1 MNSPVVS
8 IASTGFVLF
17 QIQDP
22 LASPKTL
29 PAAQGDAEAHKVD
42 RVRLLH
48 FLLLAAVLL
57 TAYFAQ
63 HIFDQRSMAGFFP
76 AGWLS
81 AWPVLYRLNFWL
93 PADLI
98 RLALWLSALSSLAFG
113 WLAPPWPTAVW
124 PRLRRS
130 NPDPT
135 VDGKGTLAAAGLA
148 VGLCLTGLV
157 TLLLATGHAEQRW
170 MHLAW
175 PLGMV
180 SYVVGAAW
188 MLPRRREPANQE
200 ESRGRTLLPLLLI
213 LGGAFFLFTHQ
224 WIDVPVRVDIR
235 VAELGLQARAELA
248 AGWRQLFQPVE
259 EGQLPLAYLTTG
271 LGIWLTGDNLLGI
284 RLAGL
289 LAGVLATLATWL
301 VGREIFR
308 RVPLYGPYGEWLE
321 DDGRWLCWLAAALF
335 ATNYA
340 TLHFSRLPLH
350 MEVVAWG
357 SLGLWALARGVRT
370 GSGLS
375 LAGSGVLLGVASLLH
390 PSGLA
395 LVAVGGAWWVG
406 VWLLGQ
412 GWPTQ
417 VRGRGRSRLL
427 TWLGGVAVALGPW
440 LGTWMADPQ
449 RLLGYLFQAHL
460 WTTAS
465 AEGTPAGLW
474 PLVQQSAWL
483 NLRLGLLTFNLLP
496 DQSPWFGYPGA
507 LLGSLVAPLFVLA
520 VGGLLLNLDRW
531 PGWSLV
537 TWLMGAL
544 IGYAL
549 LAPGTVQWTWLLPAL
564 PAAMLAVAFGVD
576 RIRVMLMHDLGTW
589 SGQAFLYVMLG
600 LVIGVGLFN
609 WVDYY
614 QFVQSDDDLASYVG
628 RVIRETGEQTPV
640 LLLGQVDAQALWT
653 YPTVTFLANGRLP
666 QRLEMPDEGWNARS
680 LPPGTRVLITA
691 DDPAALVAVE
701 QYYPGGTLA
710 VYRNQHNNPILYVYD
725 LPPARPGEQT
735 SGPREETSP
744 REAAIW

>member
-8 IASTGFVLF
+8 IASTGFVLSH
-17 QIQDP
+17 IQDP
-22 LASPKTL
+22 SASPKTF
-29 PAAQGDAEAHKVD
+29 PAAQGGADAHKVD

-48 FLLLAAVLL
+48 FLLLAAALL

-81 AWPVLYRLNFWL
+81 AWPALYRLNFWL

-98 RLALWLSALSSLAFG
+98 RLAFWLSALSSLTFG
-113 WLAPPWPTAVW
+113 WLAPPWPAAAW
-124 PRLRRS
+124 SRRRS
-130 NPDPT
+130 NPNSA
-135 VDGKGTLAAAGLA
+135 VDTRGTWGAAGLA
-148 VGLCLTGLV
+148 VGLCLGGLV
-157 TLLLATGHAEQRW
+157 ALLLASGHAEQRW

-175 PLGMV
+175 PMGMA
-180 SYVVGAAW
+180 SYVLGAAW
-188 MLPRRREPANQE
+188 TLPRHREPANQR
-200 ESRGRTLLPLLLI
+200 ESRGSSLLPLLLI

-224 WIDVPVRVDIR
+224 WIDVPVRVDSR
-235 VAELGLQARAELA
+235 VAQMGLQARAGLET
-248 AGWRQLFQPVE
+248 GWRHLFQAHG
-259 EGQLPLAYLTTG
+259 EGQPSLAYLTTG

-308 RVPLYGPYGEWLE
+308 RIPLYGPYGEWLE

-335 ATNYA
+335 ATNHA
-340 TLHFSRLPLH
+340 TLHFSRHPLH

-357 SLGLWALARGVRT
+357 SLGLWALARGLRT
-370 GSGLS
+370 GNGLS
-375 LAGSGVLLGVASLLH
+375 LAGSGVLLGVALLLH
-390 PSGLA
+390 PSGLG
-395 LVAVGGAWWVG
+395 LVAGAGAWWLG
-406 VWLLGQ
+406 SWLLGRE
-412 GWPTQ
+412 WP
-417 VRGRGRSRLL
+417 VRGRGRSRFL
-427 TWLGGVAVALGPW
+427 TWLGGVAVALAPW
-440 LGTWMADPQ
+440 LGTWVADPQ

-465 AEGTPAGLW
+465 AEGTPTGLW
-474 PLVQQSAWL
+474 TLVQQSAWL

-496 DQSPWFGYPGA
+496 DQSPWFGYPGS

-549 LAPGTVQWTWLLPAL
+549 LTSGTVQWTWLLPAL

-576 RIRVMLMHDLGTW
+576 RIRVMLMHNLGTW
-589 SGQAFLYVMLG
+589 SGQAFLYVVLG
-600 LVIGVGLFN
+600 LVVGVGLFN

-614 QFVQSDDDLASYVG
+614 QFVQSDDDLVSYVG
-628 RVIRETGEQTPV
+628 RVLRETGEQTPV
-640 LLLGQVDAQALWT
+640 LLLGEVDAQAMWSH
-653 YPTVTFLANGRLP
+653 PTVTFLANGRLP
-666 QRLEMPDEGWNARS
+666 QGLAMPAEGWNELQ

-691 DDPAALVAVE
+691 RDPAALVAVE
-701 QYYPGGTLA
+701 QRHPGGTLT
-710 VYRNQHNNPILYVYD
+710 VYRNQHNNPVLYVYD
-725 LPPARPGEQT
+725 LPPARPEEQSSHAQRRQSRRT
-735 SGPREETSP
+735 
-744 REAAIW
+744 